1 LIECFWI
8 LYHFHD
14 VSLHLISGLHPT
26 LCGKTKEERNTS

>member
-26 LCGKTKEERNTS
+26 LCVKTKEERNTS